1 MAVWPYIW
9 PPCHARVRERAG
21 GASARPVPAE
31 LLRLP
36 HRLDRDAPLCRPAS
50 GQDAS
55 EDDLMGH
62 VSISSGDLF
71 DSGSEYVNRY
81 SDDEEDPLLNR
92 LLAYCCTLYIA
103 VFCYS

>member
-1 MAVWPYIW
+1 
-9 PPCHARVRERAG
+9 
-21 GASARPVPAE
+21 
-31 LLRLP
+31 
-36 HRLDRDAPLCRPAS
+36 
-50 GQDAS
+50 
-55 EDDLMGH
+55 MGH